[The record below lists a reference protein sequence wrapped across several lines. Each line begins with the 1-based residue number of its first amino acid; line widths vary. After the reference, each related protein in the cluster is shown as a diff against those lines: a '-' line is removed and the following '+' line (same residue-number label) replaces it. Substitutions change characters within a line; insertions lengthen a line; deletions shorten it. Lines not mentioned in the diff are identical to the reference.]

1 MEIGEIGDTNIIVF
15 KQGVWAGCVYIII
28 VVMQLKLLKCVC
40 IYKLAINI
48 AITNVPALY
57 TEPGLQLFMYLW
69 FTYLCILLCF
79 IVMCCDGHLLEK
91 EESAVSTIV
100 VRGSTD
106 NIMDD
111 IERAVDDG
119 INTFRTIIKV
129 VTCLD

>member
-1 MEIGEIGDTNIIVF
+1 MMAIVS
-15 KQGVWAGCVYIII
+15 V
-28 VVMQLKLLKCVC
+28 
-40 IYKLAINI
+40 
-48 AITNVPALY
+48 
-57 TEPGLQLFMYLW
+57 
-69 FTYLCILLCF
+69 LLCF
-79 IVMCCDGHLLEK
+79 IVMCCGGHLLEK

-129 VTCLD
+129 VTCDGVWLMPSLKILYVHTLQKSVVKISNYPV